1 MTKAP
6 TSAPGNIYIP
16 PPNLGHAEFSLR
28 GTSPYVQ
35 HKFSEK
41 ARRQMLDAQIE
52 GSRAKGKKKRESRDI
67 EAEYK
72 AAMHLTEDG
81 RTGIPANAFRN
92 CMISACRL
100 VGVVMTRAKLSIFA
114 EADAFDAD
122 DDTPLVYFTKGE
134 PQLHESAV
142 RLATGVAS
150 IAIRPIWREW
160 ECDLRVTFDND
171 QFDVNSVANLLA
183 RAGLQVG
190 VGEGRHDSK
199 RSTGMGWGQFVIVNS
214 TALSD

>member
-1 MTKAP
+1 MAKTP
-6 TSAPGNIYIP
+6 ESSQGTIVISR
-16 PPNLGHAEFSLR
+16 PNLGRAEFHLR
-28 GTSPYVQ
+28 GISPYVQ

-41 ARRQMLDAQIE
+41 ARRQMLDAQID
-52 GSRAKGKKKRESRDI
+52 GTRAKGKKKREPRDI

-72 AAMHLTEDG
+72 AAIHLTEDG

-114 EADAFDAD
+114 VPDAFDAD

-160 ECDLRVTFDND
+160 ECDLVVSYDND
-171 QFDVNSVANLLA
+171 QFDINSVANLLA

-190 VGEGRHDSK
+190 IGEGRYDSK
-199 RSTGMGWGQFVIVNS
+199 KSTGMGWGQFVIDNS
-214 TALSD
+214 NDLSS